1 MKNILKLLFLIK
13 IFIFSSTNAIY
24 AQSWIKAT
32 SLNDG
37 DTIILVC
44 ENAKVELSGFS
55 DNDGKTTSY
64 TESPKGLYKFKVI
77 KKNNGEVN
85 FQSCENQNLFLIG
98 TKIGSS
104 NLGLN
109 SSKNYWNVE
118 FENNT
123 TILRYYYNTNVSR
136 YLRCYTEATTQA
148 FRMYDSNSQG
158 SEVSI
163 YVAKYDKKSRNLH
176 FESLEYTTDL
186 NETFVSPTLKGE
198 TQGVTYS
205 SSNESVATVNST
217 TGQITIKSAGTTIIT
232 AQAPETDSYYKGETS
247 YKLTVTD
254 NASIN
259 TFTINFTNKEK
270 LENWGITL
278 PQERGN
284 SSALPTLYDNEVKLT
299 FTHGTSTP
307 TSIYNS
313 DNNYSLRL
321 YKGGGSITFS
331 VPDAYE
337 ITEIIING
345 DGLKNGN
352 FPKSTSYYDD
362 KASWKGNAQSI
373 TYASNDGGTC
383 IINTIKITYK
393 PCTTRP
399 ISKKVKISTNG
410 LATFSSAHSWI
421 VPEEL
426 VAATATANGEI
437 LHLKKSYWPGD
448 IIPPYTGVILLGEA
462 GEYTLEAPTNN
473 ETGNEEINNDL
484 RAAVTNLKIN
494 ADENCKLY
502 ILANDPTHGIGFYF
516 QGANKDGSYIQHIAE
531 KAYLQLPNSSN
542 ISCLRLQ
549 LTPTTSIETNLH
561 HTQQKRIYNLEG
573 KLIKPVDLR
582 NGLYIVNGKI
592 QYITK

>member
-1 MKNILKLLFLIK
+1 MKNIITLLILS
-13 IFIFSSTNAIY
+13 IFSSTNTIY

-32 SLNDG
+32 SFNDG

-55 DNDGKTTSY
+55 NKDGKTTSY

-77 KKNNGEVN
+77 KNNNGTVN
-85 FQSCENQNLFLIG
+85 FQSCENQEYLIG
-98 TKIGSS
+98 TSNNNS
-104 NLGLN
+104 NLGL
-109 SSKNYWNVE
+109 SSTKNYYWNVK
-118 FENNT
+118 FEDNT
-123 TILRYYYNTNVSR
+123 TIFQFYYSKYVYK

-148 FRMYDSNSQG
+148 FRMYNSNSQG

-163 YVAKYDKKSRNLH
+163 YVARYDKKSRNLY

-399 ISKKVKISTNG
+399 TSKKVKISTNG

-426 VAATATANGEI
+426 VATTATANGEI
-437 LHLKKSYWPGD
+437 LHLKKSYWSGD

-462 GEYTLEAPTNN
+462 GEYTLEAPTND

-502 ILANDPTHGIGFYF
+502 ILANDPTQGLGFYF
-516 QGANKDGSYIQHIAE
+516 QGANNDGSYIQHIAE

-549 LTPTTSIETNLH
+549 LTPTTSIETILH
-561 HTQQKRIYNLEG
+561 HTQQERIYNLEG
-573 KLIKPVDLR
+573 KLIEPEALR

-592 QYITK
+592 QYLKK

>member
-1 MKNILKLLFLIK
+1 LIK
-13 IFIFSSTNAIY
+13 ILIFSSTNAIY

-32 SLNDG
+32 NLNDG
-37 DTIILVC
+37 DTIIFVC
-44 ENAKVELSGFS
+44 ESAKVELSGF
-55 DNDGKTTSY
+55 NDTNGKATSY
-64 TESPKGLYKFKVI
+64 TDSPKGLYKFKVI
-77 KKNNGEVN
+77 KNDSKVN
-85 FQSCENQNLFLIG
+85 FQSCDNQKYLIG
-98 TKIGSS
+98 TNNNNS

-123 TILRYYYNTNVSR
+123 TILRYYYSTNIYR
-136 YLRCYTEATTQA
+136 YLRCYTDATIQA
-148 FRMYDSNSQG
+148 FRMYTSKSNE

-163 YVAKYDKKSRNLH
+163 YVAKYGKQSRKLY

-205 SSNESVATVNST
+205 SSNESVATVDPT
-217 TGQITIKSAGTTIIT
+217 TGHVTIKSIGTTIIT
-232 AQAPETDSYYKGETS
+232 AYAPATDSYYEGEAS
-247 YKLTVTD
+247 YKLSVTD
-254 NASIN
+254 NAEVN

-270 LENWGITL
+270 LQNWGIIL

-299 FTHGTSTP
+299 FTHGTSTQ

-313 DNNYSLRL
+313 NNNYSLRL
-321 YKGGGSITFS
+321 YKGGGSVTFS

-383 IINTIKITYK
+383 IINTIQITYK

-399 ISKKVKISTNG
+399 TSKKVKISTNG

-421 VPEEL
+421 VPEGL
-426 VAATATANGEI
+426 VAATATANGDI

-462 GEYTLEAPTNN
+462 DEYTLEAPTNN

-516 QGANKDGSYIQHIAE
+516 QGTNNDGSYIQHIAE

>member
-13 IFIFSSTNAIY
+13 ILIFSSTNAIY

-32 SLNDG
+32 TLNNG
-37 DTIILVC
+37 DTIVFVC
-44 ENAKVELSGFS
+44 ESAKVELSGF
-55 DNDGKTTSY
+55 NKTNGKATSY
-64 TESPKGLYKFKVI
+64 TDSPKGLYKFKVF
-77 KKNNGEVN
+77 KNDSEVN

-98 TKIGSS
+98 TNINDSD
-104 NLGLN
+104 LGLN
-109 SSKNYWNVE
+109 FSKNYWNVE

-123 TILRYYYNTNVSR
+123 TILKYYYNKDVSR
-136 YLRCYTEATTQA
+136 YLRYYTEAATQA
-148 FRMYDSNSQG
+148 FRMYDSNSLG
-158 SEVSI
+158 NEVSI

-186 NETFVSPTLKGE
+186 NETFVSPILKGE

-205 SSNESVATVNST
+205 SSNKSVATVDPV
-217 TGQITIKSAGTTIIT
+217 TGHVTIKSTGTTTIK
-232 AQAPETDSYYKGETS
+232 AQAPASDSYYEGEAS
-247 YKLTVTD
+247 YTLNVTD
-254 NASIN
+254 NTGIN

-270 LENWGITL
+270 LKNWGITL
-278 PQERGN
+278 PQKGGN

-299 FTHGTSTP
+299 FTHGTSTQ

-313 DNNYSLRL
+313 NNNYSLRL
-321 YKGGGSITFS
+321 YKGGGSVTFN

-345 DGLKNGN
+345 DGLLNGN
-352 FPKSTSYYDD
+352 FPQKESYDN
-362 KASWKGNAQSI
+362 KKTSWKGNAQSI
-373 TYASNDGGTC
+373 TYASSNDGGTC

-399 ISKKVKISTNG
+399 TSKKVKISTNG

-516 QGANKDGSYIQHIAE
+516 QGTNNDGTYVQHIAE

-561 HTQQKRIYNLEG
+561 HTQQKQIYNLEG

>member
-1 MKNILKLLFLIK
+1 MKNILTLLILIK
-13 IFIFSSTNAIY
+13 IFIFSSTNAIH

-32 SLNDG
+32 TLNNG
-37 DTIILVC
+37 DTIIFVC
-44 ENAKVELSGFS
+44 ESAKVELSGF
-55 DNDGKTTSY
+55 NDTNGKATSY
-64 TESPKGLYKFKVI
+64 TDSPKGSYKFKVI
-77 KKNNGEVN
+77 KNDSKVN
-85 FQSCENQNLFLIG
+85 FQSCDNQKYLIG
-98 TKIGSS
+98 TNNNNS

-123 TILRYYYNTNVSR
+123 TILRYYYSTNIYR

-163 YVAKYDKKSRNLH
+163 YVARYDKKSRNLY

-198 TQGVTYS
+198 TQGATYS
-205 SSNESVATVNST
+205 SSNESVATVDPV
-217 TGQITIKSAGTTIIT
+217 TGHVTIKSMGTTIIT
-232 AQAPETDSYYKGETS
+232 AHAPATNSYYEGEAS

-270 LENWGITL
+270 LQNWGIIL
-278 PQERGN
+278 PLNDYN

-299 FTHGTSTP
+299 FTHGASTQ

-313 DNNYSLRL
+313 NNNYSLRL
-321 YKGGGSITFS
+321 YKGGGSVTFS

-352 FPKSTSYYDD
+352 FPQKESYDNK

-373 TYASNDGGTC
+373 TYASNNGGTC

-399 ISKKVKISTNG
+399 TSKKVKISTSE

-421 VPEEL
+421 VPEGL
-426 VAATATANGEI
+426 VATTATANGDI
-437 LHLKKSYWPGD
+437 LHLKKSYWSGD

-516 QGANKDGSYIQHIAE
+516 QGANNDGSYIQHIAE

-549 LTPTTSIETNLH
+549 LTPTTSIETILH
-561 HTQQKRIYNLEG
+561 HTQQERIYNLEG
-573 KLIKPVDLR
+573 KLIEPEALR

-592 QYITK
+592 QYFKK

>member
-13 IFIFSSTNAIY
+13 ILIFSSTNAIY

-37 DTIILVC
+37 DTIIFVC
-44 ENAKVELSGFS
+44 ESAKVELSGF
-55 DNDGKTTSY
+55 NKTNGKATSY
-64 TESPKGLYKFKVI
+64 TDSPKGLYKFKVF
-77 KKNNGEVN
+77 KNDSEVN
-85 FQSCENQNLFLIG
+85 FQSCDNQSYLIG
-98 TKIGSS
+98 TKIGTS

-123 TILRYYYNTNVSR
+123 TILRYYYDTNVSR
-136 YLRCYTEATTQA
+136 YLRCYTDATTQS
-148 FRMYDSNSQG
+148 FKMYDSKSQE

-163 YVAKYDKKSRNLH
+163 YVAKYGKQSRKLY

-205 SSNESVATVNST
+205 SSNESVATVDPV
-217 TGQITIKSAGTTIIT
+217 TGHVTIKSMGTTIIT
-232 AQAPETDSYYKGETS
+232 AHAPATDSYYEGEAS
-247 YKLTVTD
+247 YKLIVTD
-254 NASIN
+254 NAEVN

-270 LENWGITL
+270 LQNWGIIL
-278 PQERGN
+278 PQNGYN

-313 DNNYSLRL
+313 NNNYSLRL
-321 YKGGGSITFS
+321 YKGGGSVTFS

-345 DGLKNGN
+345 DGLLNGN
-352 FPKSTSYYDD
+352 FPQKESYDNK

-373 TYASNDGGTC
+373 TYTSNGGSTC
-383 IINTIKITYK
+383 TINTIKITYK

-399 ISKKVKISTNG
+399 TSKKVKISTNG

-437 LHLKKSYWPGD
+437 
-448 IIPPYTGVILLGEA
+448 
-462 GEYTLEAPTNN
+462 
-473 ETGNEEINNDL
+473 
-484 RAAVTNLKIN
+484 
-494 ADENCKLY
+494 
-502 ILANDPTHGIGFYF
+502 
-516 QGANKDGSYIQHIAE
+516 
-531 KAYLQLPNSSN
+531 
-542 ISCLRLQ
+542 
-549 LTPTTSIETNLH
+549 
-561 HTQQKRIYNLEG
+561 
-573 KLIKPVDLR
+573 
-582 NGLYIVNGKI
+582 
-592 QYITK
+592 